1 MASKQAGSI
10 QDALLRS
17 GYKGSTPAVFVE
29 RASFADRRIVPTTL
43 AGIKEAVKQLG
54 GGPAI
59 LLIGDVYADVA
70 GESSAFL
77 AAQSKLILARQ

>member
-1 MASKQAGSI
+1 
-10 QDALLRS
+10 
-17 GYKGSTPAVFVE
+17 
-29 RASFADRRIVPTTL
+29 
-43 AGIKEAVKQLG
+43 VKQLG